1 MRIIVC
7 VKQVPDTQKVQV
19 DPVTG
24 VLIRNG
30 IDTKMNPYDLY
41 ALETALRIKEKTGA
55 EIHVISMGPDAAK
68 AVLVESMAMGADE
81 AWLLSDRRFAGAD
94 VLATSF
100 TLAQGIKVIGDVD
113 LILCG
118 KQTTDGDT
126 AQVGPAIGEVLN
138 MPHVSWVRKLIDA
151 DDKGL
156 VVQQEMMD
164 SVADVRLNYPCLL
177 TVEKGIFEP
186 GLPSYLK
193 MKEARK
199 KEIHVLNLDKC
210 EFKDT
215 KRYGLS
221 GSPTQVE
228 KIFEPVYDL
237 QSVRLEGSTNDNA
250 KALFDKL
257 VELKVAGG
265 K

>member
-41 ALETALRIKEKTGA
+41 ALETALRIKEKTNA
-55 EIHVISMGPDAAK
+55 EIHVITMGPDAAK
-68 AVLVESMAMGADE
+68 AVLYESMALGADD
-81 AWLLSDRRFAGAD
+81 AWLMSDRRFAGAD

-100 TLAQGIKVIGDVD
+100 TLAQGIKTIGDFD

-126 AQVGPAIGEVLN
+126 AQVGPAIGEVLDI
-138 MPHVSWVRKLIDA
+138 PHVSWVRKLIDA
-151 DDKGL
+151 DDKSII
-156 VVQQEMMD
+156 VQQEMMD

-186 GLPSYLK
+186 GLPSYIK
-193 MKEARK
+193 MKDAKK
-199 KEIHVLNLDKC
+199 KEIHCLNLDKC
-210 EFKDT
+210 ECRDT

-228 KIFEPVYDL
+228 KIFEPTYDL
-237 QSVRLEGSTNDNA
+237 ESVRLEGTSEENA
-250 KALFDKL
+250 KALFEKL
-257 VELKVAGG
+257 CELKVVG